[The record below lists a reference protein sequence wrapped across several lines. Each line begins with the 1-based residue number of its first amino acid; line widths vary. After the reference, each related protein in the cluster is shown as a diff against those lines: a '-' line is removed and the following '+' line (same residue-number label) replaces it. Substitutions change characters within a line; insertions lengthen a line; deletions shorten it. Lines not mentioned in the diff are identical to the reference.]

1 MIHKRSIIIGLV
13 IGLLAGIM
21 TPAGIPAAAQP
32 VGDNPPGGDLPE
44 LTLFMGFIP
53 NIQFAPVY
61 VAMEKGYFAQ
71 EAGVRIT
78 LEYGDENLGAER
90 IAAGELR
97 FGIFSGEQV
106 ILARYGGRPLV
117 YVYEWFQRY
126 PVALAALE
134 GSGITQ
140 VGDLAG
146 RTVGVT
152 GRFGANYVALRALL
166 AAGGLTEDDLLLEE
180 VGYNVPPLLCM
191 GRLDAAMVYVA
202 NEPVQIER
210 QCGAVTVIELPGE
223 ADLAANGLITNEATI
238 ADDPDLVRGMAR
250 ALALGIAD
258 TLADPDEALR
268 FSRRYVETLPAGG
281 SRIDTAIAAEAV
293 ARALEAAT
301 DGLSAEAAAA
311 LAAELRAPLNT
322 DEVIQM
328 QVLRNSLRL
337 WQAERAGY
345 IDPASWENTQRVLL
359 ETGLLPGPIDLNG
372 AFTND
377 FLP

>member
-1 MIHKRSIIIGLV
+1 MDKRLVALALV
-13 IGLLAGIM
+13 IVLGGLLLAP
-21 TPAGIPAAAQP
+21 TSPAPVTAQ
-32 VGDNPPGGDLPE
+32 GE

-53 NIQFAPVY
+53 NVQFAPVY
-61 VAMEKGYFAQ
+61 VAIEKGYFAQ
-71 EAGVRIT
+71 EAGVNIT

-90 IAAGELR
+90 IAAGELS
-97 FGIFSGEQV
+97 FGVFSGEQV

-126 PVALAALE
+126 PVALAALD

-140 VGDLAG
+140 VSDLAG
-146 RTVGVT
+146 KTVGVT

-166 AAGGLTEDDLLLEE
+166 AANGLTEDDILLEE
-180 VGYNVPPLLCM
+180 VGYNVPPLLCT

-202 NEPVQIER
+202 NEPVQIAE

-223 ADLAANGLITNEATI
+223 ADLAANGLITNEQTLAEN
-238 ADDPDLVRGMAR
+238 PDLVRGMNR

-268 FSRRYVETLPAGG
+268 ITRRYVETLPVGG
-281 SRIDTAIAAEAV
+281 SRIDTAIAAAEV

-301 DGLSAEAAAA
+301 EGLSAAEAAA
-311 LAAELRAPLNT
+311 LAETLRAPLNA

-337 WQAERAGY
+337 WAADRAGY
-345 IDPASWENTQRVLL
+345 TDPASWENTQAVLL
-359 ETGLLPGPIDLNG
+359 DTGLLPGPIDLSK

-377 FLP
+377 YLP

>member
-1 MIHKRSIIIGLV
+1 MTHKRAIISGLV
-13 IGLLAGIM
+13 IGLLAGFLA
-21 TPAGIPAAAQP
+21 PASLPAAAQP
-32 VGDNPPGGDLPE
+32 GDNLPT

-61 VAMEKGYFAQ
+61 VAMEKGYFAR
-71 EAGVRIT
+71 EAGVNIT

-117 YVYEWFQRY
+117 YVYEWFQHY

-223 ADLAANGLITNEATI
+223 ADLAANGLITNEQTI
-238 ADDPDLVRGMAR
+238 TNDPDLVRGMAR

-268 FSRRYVETLPAGG
+268 ISRRYVETLPAGG
-281 SRIDTAIAAEAV
+281 SRIDTAIAAETA
-293 ARALEAAT
+293 ARALEAAAET
-301 DGLSAEAAAA
+301 LSDAGGLSAEDAAA
-311 LAAELRAPLNT
+311 LAAALRAPLNA

-337 WQAERAGY
+337 WEAEQAGY
-345 IDPASWENTQRVLL
+345 SDPASWENTQRVLL
-359 ETGLLPGPIDLNG
+359 DTGLLPGPIDLSE

>member
-1 MIHKRSIIIGLV
+1 
-13 IGLLAGIM
+13 
-21 TPAGIPAAAQP
+21 
-32 VGDNPPGGDLPE
+32 
-44 LTLFMGFIP
+44 
-53 NIQFAPVY
+53 
-61 VAMEKGYFAQ
+61 
-71 EAGVRIT
+71 
-78 LEYGDENLGAER
+78 DENLGAER

-140 VGDLAG
+140 VGDLTG
-146 RTVGVT
+146 KTVGVT

-166 AAGGLTEDDLLLEE
+166 ATEGLTEDDLLLEE
-180 VGYNVPPLLCM
+180 VGYNVPPLLCT

-210 QCGAVTVIELPGE
+210 ECGAVTVIELPGE
-223 ADLAANGLITNEATI
+223 ADLAANGLITNEQTI
-238 ADDPDLVRGMAR
+238 AEDPDLVRGMAR
-250 ALALGIAD
+250 ALARGIAD

-268 FSRRYVETLPAGG
+268 ISRHYVETLPAGG
-281 SRIDTAIAAEAV
+281 SRIDTAIAAESV
-293 ARALEAAT
+293 ARALEAAEN
-301 DGLSAEAAAA
+301 GLSAEDAAA
-311 LAAELRAPLNT
+311 LAAALRAPLNT

-337 WQAERAGY
+337 WAADRPGY
-345 IDPASWENTQRVLL
+345 TDPASWENTQRVLL
-359 ETGLLPGPIDLNG
+359 ESGLLPGPVDLSE